1 MTLPQ
6 IEATLFP
13 QVLDNLK
20 CIGGFGEST
29 ALSQHTSPRM
39 DSASIQITG
48 KIISEQDG
56 ISLFKIGHKKHRLEL
71 PKVDRGRD
79 PLFPLSV

>member
-1 MTLPQ
+1 
-6 IEATLFP
+6 
-13 QVLDNLK
+13 
-20 CIGGFGEST
+20 
-29 ALSQHTSPRM
+29 M

-56 ISLFKIGHKKHRLEL
+56 ISLFKIGHKKHRVEL

-79 PLFPLSV
+79 VILDWPLWLSHVATDVFIWLRDR